1 MFWRRKREFFESI
14 FFVAAGSAIAAAA
27 PIPGAGLAVDIAII
41 KCEIAFYRKQ
51 LGTDENSLKTV
62 SETLN
67 IPLNELTKNKGVT
80 STMLL
85 RSLVALLNFTA
96 NVGFGIVLDFVPIVG
111 NIVGGF
117 TAYPFCVV
125 TLRNI
130 LNVCIEEAEIL
141 NKKLY
146 ERVRSTEL

>member
-1 MFWRRKREFFESI
+1 MK
-14 FFVAAGSAIAAAA
+14 
-27 PIPGAGLAVDIAII
+27 
-41 KCEIAFYRKQ
+41 
-51 LGTDENSLKTV
+51 SLKTV

-85 RSLVALLNFTA
+85 RSGVALLNFTA
-96 NVGFGIVLDFVPIVG
+96 NVGIGIALDFVPIVG
-111 NIVGGF
+111 NIVGGL

-130 LNVCIEEAEIL
+130 LNVFIEEAEIL